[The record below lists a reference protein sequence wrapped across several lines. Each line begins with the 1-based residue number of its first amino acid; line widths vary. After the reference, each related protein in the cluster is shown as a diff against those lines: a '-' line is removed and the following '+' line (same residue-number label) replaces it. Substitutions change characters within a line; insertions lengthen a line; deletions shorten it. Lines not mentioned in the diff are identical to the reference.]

1 MQRAARVIGKLRVA
15 DDESLARAAW
25 PVAVGKRIA
34 DRSAVGN
41 LVGSRLIIQVDD
53 SVWQSQLYAMR
64 MQILDRIEQTIG
76 RRLVES
82 LEFKVAVP
90 RPKPQRERAFTLNAD
105 EADRITSPG
114 LRNIYRASR
123 RRAIS

>member
-1 MQRAARVIGKLRVA
+1 MKRAAHVIGKLRVA

-25 PVAVGKRIA
+25 PTAVGRRIA
-34 DRSAVGN
+34 DRSAVGS
-41 LVGSRLIIQVDD
+41 LVGSRLIVQVDD
-53 SVWQSQLYAMR
+53 SVWQSQLYSMR
-64 MQILDRIEQTIG
+64 SQILDRIEQAIG

-90 RPKPQRERAFTLNAD
+90 RPKPQRVQAFALGTD

-123 RRAIS
+123 RKAIS

>member
-41 LVGSRLIIQVDD
+41 LVGSRLIIQVED

-90 RPKPQRERAFTLNAD
+90 RPKPQRERAFTLGAD